1 MKNKLIMFLFAAAFL
16 ASCGTVGIT
25 RRYHNSGFQIS
36 LNRGGNNGDQQPVKK
51 QRERMAVKNEIANN
65 ELAAVAEEP
74 VSAALPAEVVSP
86 DVQVTEGIAAAPAT
100 GEKVTLKNAR
110 TAMKAVKVV
119 KAEMKNLK
127 AGQQQKKALDA
138 KTDMQDV
145 PDNPIMWILLFI
157 LCFIIPPLA
166 YYLIRGEADLLF
178 WICLICYL
186 LAFGAFGVG
195 FGTGGLVGLISVIIA
210 LLALFG
216 S

>member
-1 MKNKLIMFLFAAAFL
+1 MFLFAAAFL

-36 LNRGGNNGDQQPVKK
+36 LNRGGNDADQQPVKK
-51 QRERMAVKNEIANN
+51 QRERTAVKNEIAIN
-65 ELAAVAEEP
+65 ESAAVADEP
-74 VSAALPAEVVSP
+74 VISESRNESIPA
-86 DVQVTEGIAAAPAT
+86 DVQVSEGIAASPAN
-100 GEKVTLKNAR
+100 GEKITLKNAR
-110 TAMKAVKVV
+110 TAMKAVKAVKTEMKSL
-119 KAEMKNLK
+119 KAE
-127 AGQQQKKALDA
+127 QQQKKSVDA
-138 KTDMQDV
+138 KSDMQDA

-166 YYLIRGEADLLF
+166 YYLIRREADLLF

-186 LAFGAFGVG
+186 LAAGAFGLG